1 MRRLILIALIL
12 SGCRAGNA
20 PAEASLYRGE
30 GRDRLCLVPDGEGY
44 RAGLIAYGAGDSN
57 CSLSGRAA
65 FDGRKLT
72 MSPRGDPAC
81 ILTATVARGV
91 ARVARVAPLA
101 RTCAYYCAPGADM
114 SGRSFRKFAR
124 GVPAEARDF
133 AGDPLC

>member
-1 MRRLILIALIL
+1 MQRLILFALIL

-20 PAEASLYRGE
+20 PTQTSLYHGE
-30 GRDRLCLVPDGEGY
+30 GRDRLCVVPDGDGY

-81 ILTATVARGV
+81 IVTATVAEGV
-91 ARVARVAPLA
+91 ARVVPLA
-101 RTCAYYCAPGADM
+101 PSCAYYCAPGAEM
-114 SGRSFRKFAR
+114 SSRSFRKIAR
-124 GVPAEARDF
+124 GDPAEARDF

>member
-57 CSLSGRAA
+57 CSLSGRAD

-81 ILTATVARGV
+81 IVTATVVEG
-91 ARVARVAPLA
+91 VARVAPLPPS
-101 RTCAYYCAPGADM
+101 CAYYCAPGADM
-114 SGRSFRKFAR
+114 SDRSFRKIVRSDA
-124 GVPAEARDF
+124 AEAKDF

>member
-1 MRRLILIALIL
+1 MRQLILIALIL

-30 GRDRLCLVPDGEGY
+30 GRDRLCLVPDGDGY
-44 RAGLIAYGAGDSN
+44 RAGLIAFGAGDSN

-72 MSPRGDPAC
+72 MSPHGDSSC
-81 ILTATVARGV
+81 IVTATVVDG
-91 ARVARVAPLA
+91 VARVAPLPPS
-101 RTCAYYCAPGADM
+101 CAYYCAPGADM
-114 SGRSFRKFAR
+114 SGRSFRKIAH
-124 GVPAEARDF
+124 GDLAEAKDF